1 MPPKSGPS
9 ELELPPFQL
18 GTGRKSK
25 NYEKTSEDR
34 KIECLNAR
42 VTAKTSLEQ
51 ADSQIITLCV
61 DCLNPGVDDLLEF
74 PAGTNI
80 AVFDIIASC

>member
-1 MPPKSGPS
+1 MPTISGPS

-18 GTGRKSK
+18 EEKARTMRKQVRTRELSA
-25 NYEKTSEDR
+25 Y
-34 KIECLNAR
+34 AR

-51 ADSQIITLCV
+51 ADYQIRTLCV
-61 DCLNPGVDDLLEF
+61 DCINPGVDDLLEF

-80 AVFDIIASC
+80 AMFDIIAPC